1 MVLLMYA
8 WRTHQRLSA
17 QTTLGFIPTLVGRS
31 VEHEANVRVDEKP
44 ANSGQRI
51 SIGWHTLSIT
61 HPRSKSFS
69 TNLFIWYG
77 ARDLGQIPLERAKG
91 MLAVTA
97 ETPAQRLMI
106 QGPEFSVTLTNT
118 LGITSS
124 VPTDRYVI
132 EATYRYWKRQET
144 VTVFADQ
151 SVAQTFAPRLGAVRI
166 ESTHSDSSYQL
177 RNKAG
182 ELLNSGRLPASIT
195 ELAEGEYE
203 LTSRRKDD
211 ERQMTV
217 AVKGGTTNDI
227 NVEFVYGAAV
237 VESDPPGAAVL
248 SGGRQYGVTPLTLAE
263 LKPGTFEFSLR
274 LADYESVNG
283 SVAVAANRTNGFR
296 TSLLRLDY
304 TRAMASAR
312 RSFAAKDYERAAD
325 AATEAQKYKADD
337 PEAKAL
343 QRESTG
349 LAHLSR
355 AEALGQRGN
364 YAGAIL
370 ELNAALTVLPENAVA
385 KALFAEF
392 TKREQQRIEAEQ
404 KRAAELAEQ
413 ERKRRE
419 LEQARQERQRRLN
432 RLNELFNVQ
441 SQGYENT
448 ALFVRNELSATNPVT
463 ALATAIT
470 TALTNGQ
477 PSFQIVLHSSPGTDT
492 LLIKARHRV
501 SIGYRECLIVA
512 GQVGESETLIL
523 FKVFEYEQPP
533 KTELLGGLLRMTT
546 TVTTT
551 SNDPKAARERAEKF
565 QKRIKEGIA
574 VVKERIQ
581 GAIQNVPT
589 AKQ

>member
-97 ETPAQRLMI
+97 EPPAQRLMI
-106 QGPEFSVTLTNT
+106 QGPEFSVSLTNT
-118 LGITSS
+118 PGITSS

-132 EATYRYWKRQET
+132 EANYKYWKRQEA
-144 VTVFADQ
+144 VRVSADQ
-151 SVAQTFAPRLGAVRI
+151 TVAQTFAPRLGAVRI
-166 ESTHSDSSYQL
+166 ESTHSDASYQL
-177 RNKAG
+177 RNQAG
-182 ELLNSGRLPASIT
+182 ELLDSGRLPTSIT
-195 ELAEGEYE
+195 ELLEGEFE

-227 NVEFVYGAAV
+227 KVEFVYGAAV

-248 SGGRQYGVTPLTLAE
+248 SGGRQYGVTPLMLAE

-283 SVAVAANRTNGFR
+283 SVGVTANQTNGVR

-312 RSFAAKDYERAAD
+312 RSFAAKDYERAAE
-325 AATEAQKYKADD
+325 AATEALKYRPDD
-337 PEAKAL
+337 SEAKAL

-364 YAGAIL
+364 YAGAIV
-370 ELNAALTVLPENAVA
+370 EANAALTVLPENALA
-385 KALFAEF
+385 KQLLADF
-392 TKREQQRIEAEQ
+392 TKREQERIEAEQ
-404 KRAAELAEQ
+404 KRAAELA
-413 ERKRRE
+413 
-419 LEQARQERQRRLN
+419 ARQERQRRLN

-441 SQGYENT
+441 SQGYENAT
-448 ALFVRNELSATNPVT
+448 LFVRNELSTTNPVT

-477 PSFQIVLHSSPGTDT
+477 PSFQIVLHSSPGTDM

-512 GQVGESETLIL
+512 GQIGESETLIL

-533 KTELLGGLLRMTT
+533 KTELFGGLLRMTT

-551 SNDPKAARERAEKF
+551 TNDPKGARERAEKL
-565 QKRIKEGIA
+565 QQRIKEGIA

-581 GAIQNVPT
+581 RAIAQIPA
-589 AKQ
+589 AKE